1 MEFLEKLFRQKDD
14 SLSKEPFS
22 ALSKAIFTAAHRVT
36 KKLLPSDWMEGT
48 EIKKEDF
55 SRYDMLFS
63 ELLYF
68 YMLITLRL
76 AHGQHFSE
84 HEIDKLQENLF
95 PTIIEG
101 TVEGPMGHW
110 PEEEKAAIKAE
121 HYQNINSAG
130 FEYASCKG
138 IYPTDDPL
146 ATGNSVYATL
156 ARKIEKR
163 LGKSHDPQLSFIII
177 SEVSEQLRTLGFPKL
192 ITGVR
197 GKDL

>member
-1 MEFLEKLFRQKDD
+1 
-14 SLSKEPFS
+14 
-22 ALSKAIFTAAHRVT
+22 
-36 KKLLPSDWMEGT
+36 MEGT

-55 SRYDMLFS
+55 SRYEMLFS

-95 PTIIEG
+95 PPIIEG

-121 HYQNINSAG
+121 HY
-130 FEYASCKG
+130 
-138 IYPTDDPL
+138 
-146 ATGNSVYATL
+146 
-156 ARKIEKR
+156 
-163 LGKSHDPQLSFIII
+163 
-177 SEVSEQLRTLGFPKL
+177 
-192 ITGVR
+192 
-197 GKDL
+197 